1 MAFRFVWVVLY
12 LNMLFHRDAVYNSIS
27 LLLDQVLEYN
37 IVLFFS
43 FFRTSVPL
51 DFTFVSVFMWTK
63 KRELSQYFHSWALTL
78 TNYIVLDAIFLELSP
93 GGGQLWGGA
102 ASDLQ
107 NKMEEALQ
115 QRETAAAGAL
125 HKKSFI

>member
-1 MAFRFVWVVLY
+1 
-12 LNMLFHRDAVYNSIS
+12 MLFHRDAVYNSIS